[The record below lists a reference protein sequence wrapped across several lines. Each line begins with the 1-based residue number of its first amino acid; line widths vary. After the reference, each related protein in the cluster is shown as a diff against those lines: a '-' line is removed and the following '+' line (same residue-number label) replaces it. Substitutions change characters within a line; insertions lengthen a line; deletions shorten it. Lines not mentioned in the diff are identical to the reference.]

1 MEHDIH
7 IYVYKKKRNIYIHSV
22 CLESEMENSMFTAP
36 AYVHAIELP
45 SCIVLAYAPLLDFC
59 ISAH

>member
-1 MEHDIH
+1 MYI
-7 IYVYKKKRNIYIHSV
+7 KKREIYIYIHSV